1 MWAGPGGA
9 GRGRDP
15 PPRRGEGQRLQ
26 AGDPLLVSWGAL
38 STWGFGGGGGGCVGV
53 EWGRSG
59 VGWDARD
66 WLQESPCRIQSLRAW
81 DTLPAFHVL
90 LNPRIYGFR

>member
-1 MWAGPGGA
+1 MCVRVEL
-9 GRGRDP
+9 GRG
-15 PPRRGEGQRLQ
+15 
-26 AGDPLLVSWGAL
+26 
-38 STWGFGGGGGGCVGV
+38 GV
-53 EWGRSG
+53 EWGG

-66 WLQESPCRIQSLRAW
+66 RLQESRCRIQSLRAL